1 MRPRWAQPWP
11 QPRRVLG
18 MGTAGLG
25 DGSRHPCQC
34 PWHGVWEPP
43 CSTEQDKAV
52 LLGKQTPR
60 PCPET
65 PQYPVGMRE
74 LCWELDPFPVLRLPA
89 VFPALARLLQPPEPP
104 DPPDSVGGAQGAGC
118 AAGQGVGG
126 WGEITAA
133 TSCAPLSASLQCCS
147 GGCAARMSLL
157 SPAWV
162 EFLWTCCG
170 LHTLHHP
177 AAPVSHAHAPS
188 AELSWML
195 RLQRAPRWG
204 ARLTERAAQQ
214 NSPLQKHPLPFCADR
229 RDSHFRAPCS
239 SFPGHAVLSSPL
251 PSRGAGLAGGRRG
264 RKHEAGAWND
274 SSFPEGTW
282 AQCCWLR
289 DLLMQF
295 LLQVRKLKTRG
306 SSPGPRS
313 GQESPGPFPQC
324 WQEEPGRPESRK
336 SCSDPFFF
344 LFSSSFGGQ
353 CSNFYLFPT
362 WTGRLFQSP

>member
-1 MRPRWAQPWP
+1 MGGNHSSNLLRSPQRQP
-11 QPRRVLG
+11 
-18 MGTAGLG
+18 
-25 DGSRHPCQC
+25 
-34 PWHGVWEPP
+34 
-43 CSTEQDKAV
+43 AV
-52 LLGKQTPR
+52 LLRRMRSADEPPLSRVGGVFVDVLWSPHPASPR
-60 PCPET
+60 CS
-65 PQYPVGMRE
+65 
-74 LCWELDPFPVLRLPA
+74 RLPR
-89 VFPALARLLQPPEPP
+89 ARSLRRAQL
-104 DPPDSVGGAQGAGC
+104 DASLTASASVG
-118 AAGQGVGG
+118 
-126 WGEITAA
+126 
-133 TSCAPLSASLQCCS
+133 S
-147 GGCAARMSLL
+147 
-157 SPAWV
+157 
-162 EFLWTCCG
+162 
-170 LHTLHHP
+170 
-177 AAPVSHAHAPS
+177 
-188 AELSWML
+188 
-195 RLQRAPRWG
+195 
-204 ARLTERAAQQ
+204 RLTERAAQQ

>member
-1 MRPRWAQPWP
+1 
-11 QPRRVLG
+11 
-18 MGTAGLG
+18 
-25 DGSRHPCQC
+25 
-34 PWHGVWEPP
+34 
-43 CSTEQDKAV
+43 
-52 LLGKQTPR
+52 
-60 PCPET
+60 
-65 PQYPVGMRE
+65 
-74 LCWELDPFPVLRLPA
+74 
-89 VFPALARLLQPPEPP
+89 
-104 DPPDSVGGAQGAGC
+104 
-118 AAGQGVGG
+118 
-126 WGEITAA
+126 
-133 TSCAPLSASLQCCS
+133 
-147 GGCAARMSLL
+147 MSLL

-162 EFLWTCCG
+162 EFLWTCRG

-188 AELSWML
+188 AELSWVL
-195 RLQRAPRWG
+195 RLQRAPQWG
-204 ARLTERAAQQ
+204 ARLPERAAQQ

-239 SFPGHAVLSSPL
+239 NFPGHAVLSSPL
-251 PSRGAGLAGGRRG
+251 PSRGAGLAGGRSG

-313 GQESPGPFPQC
+313 GQESQGPFPQR

-353 CSNFYLFPT
+353 CSNFYFPH
-362 WTGRLFQSP
+362 GLDVSSSPLRILLSPRGNFSTAIYHLGQ